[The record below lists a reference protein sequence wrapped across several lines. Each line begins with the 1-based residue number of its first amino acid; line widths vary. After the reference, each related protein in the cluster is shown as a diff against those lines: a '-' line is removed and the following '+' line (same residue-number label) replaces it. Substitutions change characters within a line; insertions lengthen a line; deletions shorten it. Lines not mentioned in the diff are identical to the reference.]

1 MRRSFFSLVLAGL
14 VLAACGDSEVVGPDA
29 SANSSPGVETAAG
42 QDANGDV
49 HFWLTVLHNN
59 DGESGLLPETEAGFG
74 QVGGAALF
82 ASVVQELREGAVERP
97 FCSGNGAVNGGSR
110 APGCGVV
117 MVSSGDNFLAGPV
130 FAVSR
135 DRGVP
140 FFDGLALDLVGYDAL
155 AIGNHEFDFGPDVLA
170 DFIRSFP
177 ETEPPFLSANLDVS
191 AEPELQSLASEGRIA
206 PSVVVEVRGEQIGIV
221 GATTDLLPVI
231 SSPRGVTVAPPAGAV
246 QAAIDGLTGDG
257 IDKIVLVSHLQSLN
271 EDLELVPMLS
281 GVDVAVAGG
290 GDELLANPFNDLLPG
305 DGPPLDRY
313 PVFATNADG
322 DRVPVVTTV
331 GDYRYVGELVVG
343 FDRRGKVVSVP
354 RRFVGPIRV
363 AEADGFSPDPRVQSE
378 VVEPVEAAV
387 AGLKA
392 NVLADQTVVLEAE
405 KPQLRTRESNAGDLV
420 ADALL
425 WKAGQL
431 HADFGAPEPDVAIQ
445 NGGGIRGNKEF
456 PAGDFT
462 EFDSFE
468 LLPFPNFV
476 TVMESVS
483 PSQFREVLENA
494 VSNVENVDGRFAQI
508 SGFSMTW
515 TRSNPAGSRVLEVTL
530 DDGTDIVVGGSVVTG
545 APDVDVA
552 TIDFL
557 AAGGD
562 GYDWGGASFT
572 KLGTTYQ
579 EALEDFVTDPGQ
591 LDGLISAADY
601 PAGGLGRITEN

>member
-1 MRRSFFSLVLAGL
+1 MRKNFLTLALAGL
-14 VLAACGDSEVVGPDA
+14 VFAACSDAGVVDPNVSANAPPDA
-29 SANSSPGVETAAG
+29 DMVRV
-42 QDANGDV
+42 QDGDGSV

-59 DGESGLLPETEAGFG
+59 DGESGLLPENRAGIG
-74 QVGGAALF
+74 EVGGAALF
-82 ASVVQELREGAVERP
+82 ASVVEALREAAVERP
-97 FCSGNGAVNGGSR
+97 FCAGNGR
-110 APGCGVV
+110 ADGRSEAPECGVL

-140 FFDGLALDLVGYDAL
+140 LFDGLALDLVGYDAL

-191 AEPELQSLASEGRIA
+191 AEPELQALVSDGRIA
-206 PSVVVEVRGEQIGIV
+206 PSTVVEVRGQEIGIV

-231 SSPRGVTVAPPAGAV
+231 SSPRDVTVAAPAGAV
-246 QAAIDGLTGDG
+246 QAAIDDLTDRGV
-257 IDKIVLVSHLQSLN
+257 DKILLISHLQSLN
-271 EDLELVPMLS
+271 EDRELIPMLR

-290 GDELLANPFNDLLPG
+290 GDEMLANPFNRLLPG
-305 DGPPLDRY
+305 DEPVDRY
-313 PVFATNADG
+313 PIFVTNADG

-343 FDRRGKVVSVP
+343 FDRRGKVTAVP
-354 RRFVGPIRV
+354 RRFVGPVRV
-363 AEADGFSPDPRVQSE
+363 AAADGFSPDPEVQSQ
-378 VVEPVEAAV
+378 VVDPVAAAV
-387 AGLKA
+387 EGLKA
-392 NVLADQTVVLEAE
+392 EVLADQTVVLDARRGTV
-405 KPQLRTRESNAGDLV
+405 RTRESNAGDLV

-425 WKAGQL
+425 WKARQI

-445 NGGGIRGNKEF
+445 NGGGIRGDKEL
-456 PAGDFT
+456 PTGTFT
-462 EFDSFE
+462 KFESFE
-468 LLPFPNFV
+468 LVPFPNFV
-476 TVMESVS
+476 TVMESIS
-483 PSQFREVLENA
+483 PSQLKDVLENA

-508 SGFSMTW
+508 AGFSFTW
-515 TRSNPAGSRVLEVTL
+515 TRSNAAGSRVLEVTL
-530 DDGTDIVVGGSVVTG
+530 DDGTDIVTGGSVVSG
-545 APDVDVA
+545 APSVDVA

-557 AAGGD
+557 ATGGD

-579 EALEDFVTDPGQ
+579 EALEGFVTDPAQ

-601 PAGGLGRITEN
+601 PTGGLGRITEN